1 MLVHV
6 VKFEQPKLE
15 QQRDELIVALANFK
29 WQLTDIE
36 GKILKLV
43 AEASEDI
50 LNDEELINVL
60 DQSKETS

>member
-1 MLVHV
+1 M
-6 VKFEQPKLE
+6 
-15 QQRDELIVALANFK
+15 
-29 WQLTDIE
+29 TDIE

-60 DQSKETS
+60 DQSKETSQQISTKMIEAERTAMEID

>member
-1 MLVHV
+1 M
-6 VKFEQPKLE
+6 
-15 QQRDELIVALANFK
+15 IVALANFK
-29 WQLTDIE
+29 RQLTDIE

-60 DQSKETS
+60 D

>member
-1 MLVHV
+1 MT
-6 VKFEQPKLE
+6 
-15 QQRDELIVALANFK
+15 LANFK

-43 AEASEDI
+43 ADASEDI

-60 DQSKETS
+60 DQSKETSQ

>member
-1 MLVHV
+1 
-6 VKFEQPKLE
+6 
-15 QQRDELIVALANFK
+15 
-29 WQLTDIE
+29 
-36 GKILKLV
+36 V